1 MVDRIVG
8 SEAHEK
14 ALVMGAFQNPELTT
28 RNTWGYGLGFHVPR
42 LGGVYFDRG
51 EVAPELIGAA
61 LRQVVVRAW
70 HVSISSRFTSSL
82 LPITVKN
89 SPR

>member
-51 EVAPELIGAA
+51 EVALPASA
-61 LRQVVVRAW
+61 LGNHEHTAFGFWINPPGLWRAL
-70 HVSISSRFTSSL
+70 H
-82 LPITVKN
+82 
-89 SPR
+89 